1 MKIWAHRG
9 CSYRYPENTL
19 SAFRKALNYEITGIE
34 LDIQLSRDGHI
45 VVMHDETVD
54 RTTDHSGWL
63 KDYTLAE
70 LKAMHIRGDD
80 NEHVPTIR
88 EVLELIRD
96 DCVSRGILLNIE
108 LKNSEVRY
116 EGMEQMILD
125 LVREYGMEP
134 YIIYSSFNPE
144 SVAMLKKMRPDLHV
158 GALAEYASRCLEI
171 AEAAGADALHPFIK
185 RIDIPDLKTRTD
197 KPVRAWNV
205 THFEP
210 FYPDG
215 GDIEV
220 QDTAALEAA
229 GITDIFTNAPELY
242 VPRHG

>member
-19 SAFRKALNYEITGIE
+19 SAFREALNYEITGIE

-88 EVLELIRD
+88 EVLELIHD
-96 DCVSRGILLNIE
+96 ACVSRGILLNIE

-116 EGMEQMILD
+116 DGMEQMILD

-144 SVAMLKKMRPDLHV
+144 SEIGRAHV
-158 GALAEYASRCLEI
+158 
-171 AEAAGADALHPFIK
+171 
-185 RIDIPDLKTRTD
+185 
-197 KPVRAWNV
+197 
-205 THFEP
+205 
-210 FYPDG
+210 
-215 GDIEV
+215 
-220 QDTAALEAA
+220 
-229 GITDIFTNAPELY
+229 
-242 VPRHG
+242 